1 MKGFCK
7 LLDVIYTVCLTVF
20 VLSLIAMLLVQVVCL
35 FIMNGPASVWIYD
48 FIMPKAGVVAAVMVV
63 AVVLLSY
70 LRPNKKPND

>member
-35 FIMNGPASVWIYD
+35 MNGPASVWIYD

-70 LRPNKKPND
+70 LRPNKKTND

>member
-1 MKGFCK
+1 
-7 LLDVIYTVCLTVF
+7 
-20 VLSLIAMLLVQVVCL
+20 MLLVQVVCL

-70 LRPNKKPND
+70 LRPNKKTND

>member
-35 FIMNGPASVWIYD
+35 FIMNGPA
-48 FIMPKAGVVAAVMVV
+48 
-63 AVVLLSY
+63 LS
-70 LRPNKKPND
+70 LIHI